1 MSKVNKSTNL
11 YKTPFS
17 RAYWQDAVAE
27 LKDTKVLVFAALMIA
42 LRVAMKLVA
51 IPLAPNLKI
60 NTAFLVNALG
70 AMVFGPVVAAVS
82 ALVSD
87 VLGVIISGDVYFPPF
102 ALTEIAGSMI
112 FALFLYRAKVT
123 PTRVILSRFCICLFV
138 NVFLQ
143 TPIMM
148 LYYRVMMGGASY
160 VLTVP
165 QIIKNLFM
173 FPIESVVLTLFL
185 SVMQPITRRLKLTYG
200 PDPKTETPP
209 CEPVSRR
216 LFSTRQIALLVIL
229 FVFGCGCVTG
239 YLFYHYDNTSLTTGY
254 TTEERIEKNQQMHS
268 IILEETGGGINA
280 PSVAIIE
287 SAYKEFLGREVTYQV
302 AYYALEDGSLAEDDS
317 IWSLKKTPASKHESL
332 SRVGGA
338 VIVVHSRTGE
348 LLSFEYTALNCDH

>member
-1 MSKVNKSTNL
+1 MSKVNKTTNL

-17 RAYWQDAVAE
+17 RAYWRDAAAE
-27 LKDTKVLVFAALMIA
+27 LKDTKMLVFAALMIA

-60 NTAFLVNALG
+60 NTAFVVNALG

-82 ALVSD
+82 AFVSD
-87 VLGVIISGDVYFPPF
+87 LLGVIISGDLYFPPF
-102 ALTEIAGSMI
+102 ALTEIAGSVI

-148 LYYRVMMGGASY
+148 LYYKLYMGGTSY

-173 FPIESVVLTLFL
+173 FPIESVILTLFL
-185 SVMQPITRRLKLTYG
+185 SFMQPLTYRMKLTYDAG
-200 PDPKTETPP
+200 SSLKFAKKQ
-209 CEPVSRR
+209 V
-216 LFSTRQIALLVIL
+216 ALLAVL

-254 TTEERIEKNQQMHS
+254 TTEERVEKNQQMHKF
-268 IILEETGGGINA
+268 ILEETDVGIDG

-287 SAYKEFLGREVTYQV
+287 SAYKQFLGREVTYNV
-302 AYYALEDGSLAEDDS
+302 AHYAAADDADLEEL
-317 IWSLKKTPASKHESL
+317 WTLKKTPASKHEDL
-332 SRVGGA
+332 IRVGGA
-338 VIVVHSRTGE
+338 KIIVNERTGE
-348 LLSFEYTALNCDH
+348 LISIEYTTANCDH

>member
-1 MSKVNKSTNL
+1 MSKVNKTTNL

-17 RAYWQDAVAE
+17 RAYWQDAAAE
-27 LKDTKVLVFAALMIA
+27 LKDTKMLVFAALMIA

-148 LYYRVMMGGASY
+148 LYYQVMMGGASY

-185 SVMQPITRRLKLTYG
+185 SAMQPITYRMKLTYNAEASLRFA
-200 PDPKTETPP
+200 K
-209 CEPVSRR
+209 S
-216 LFSTRQIALLVIL
+216 QIALLVIL

-287 SAYKEFLGREVTYQV
+287 SAYKEFLGREVTYHV
-302 AYYALEDGSLAEDDS
+302 AYYAADSEELTADSS
-317 IWSLKKTPASKHESL
+317 IWSLKKTPASNHEDLTRMGS
-332 SRVGGA
+332 A
-338 VIVVHSRTGE
+338 IIVINNRTGE
-348 LLSFEYTALNCDH
+348 VLSFSYDPLNCDH